1 MCMMMCHVLL
11 AGCSVAFVYVS
22 KKLVDVAVAILG
34 GRMESGALT
43 GWAVAMVAVI
53 FLRVLLNATKSY
65 LQTRTDIALRNRL
78 RYNLF
83 NVLLHVRNEGGAR
96 HHSGDVLNRMQ
107 EDVRQVA
114 SVLAVSIPDLFG
126 TLLQFA
132 AAFGFLVYL
141 DVRLAF
147 LVVVIIP
154 LGLAVGKYVAARI
167 RHLTLDIRSSD
178 SRVQAHLQESFQ
190 HLTLL
195 QTLEYVG
202 ASTDALGDLQTG
214 LYGKEMRRARFSV
227 LSRIVIALAFSG
239 GHAVAFLWGV
249 WGISAGTVTY
259 GMMTAF
265 LQLVGQIQRPLMDMS
280 AQLPAIIHA
289 TASIDRLMELE
300 ALPREEEAESVL
312 LPAPAGVRIED
323 VSFAYAAAGAGVSAG
338 AGVGVGV
345 GVGSGTVSG
354 AGVASGTISGSASG
368 SDSVSGAVP
377 GLGSG
382 TGIKYG
388 RLILDGFSYD
398 FRPGSR
404 TAIVGPTGVGK
415 STLIRL
421 MLALL
426 TPLKGHVSVY
436 SLGASAASASGSS
449 FGSGAGTDSAS
460 DSSFGS
466 GAGTDSASA
475 SGSVPGFGSVA
486 STYSASVSASGSV
499 VSYTASPATRCNLVY
514 VPQGNTLFSGTVRE
528 NLLMGNPDATDEQLR
543 SALHTAAA
551 DFVFALPNGLDTQCF
566 ESGAGLS
573 EGQAQRIA
581 IARAL
586 LRPGSILLLDEF
598 SSALDAETEST
609 LLERLTSELPD
620 HTMIFITHRDRIIDF
635 CDSVLR
641 LG

>member
-11 AGCSVAFVYVS
+11 ATCSVAFVYVS
-22 KKLVDVAVAILG
+22 KKLVDVAVAILD
-34 GRMESGALT
+34 GRMESDALT
-43 GWAVAMVAVI
+43 GWAVAMVVVI
-53 FLRVLLNATKSY
+53 VTRVLLNASKSY
-65 LQTRTDIALRNRL
+65 LQTKTDIALKNRL

-83 NVLLHVRNEGGAR
+83 NVLLRVRNEGGAR

-107 EDVRQVA
+107 EDVRQVS

-126 TLLQFA
+126 TLLQFT

-147 LVVVIIP
+147 LVVVIVP
-154 LGLAVGKYVAARI
+154 LGLGVGKYVTARI

-202 ASTDALGDLQTG
+202 ASTDALGDLQSG
-214 LYGKEMRRARFSV
+214 LFGKEMRRARFSV
-227 LSRIVIALAFSG
+227 LSRIFIALAFSG

-280 AQLPAIIHA
+280 AQLPAVIHA

-300 ALPREEEAESVL
+300 TLPREEEGDPVL
-312 LPAPAGVRIED
+312 LSAPAGVRIED
-323 VSFAYAAAGAGVSAG
+323 VSFAYPA
-338 AGVGVGV
+338 VGG
-345 GVGSGTVSG
+345 
-354 AGVASGTISGSASG
+354 SGSA
-368 SDSVSGAVP
+368 DESVVG
-377 GLGSG
+377 G
-382 TGIKYG
+382 YG
-388 RLILDGFSYD
+388 RLVLDGFSYD
-398 FRPGSR
+398 FVPGSR

-426 TPLKGHVSVY
+426 TPQKGSVSVY
-436 SLGASAASASGSS
+436 SA
-449 FGSGAGTDSAS
+449 
-460 DSSFGS
+460 
-466 GAGTDSASA
+466 
-475 SGSVPGFGSVA
+475 
-486 STYSASVSASGSV
+486 
-499 VSYTASPATRCNLVY
+499 VSYPASPSTRCNLVY

-543 SALHTAAA
+543 SVLHTAAA
-551 DFVFALPNGLDTQCF
+551 DFVLELPSGLDTQCF

>member
-1 MCMMMCHVLL
+1 MRYLRWFGRALRPHWMSVVCMMLCHVLL
-11 AGCSVAFVYVS
+11 AACSVAFVYVS

-34 GRMESGALT
+34 GTLESGALT
-43 GWAVAMVAVI
+43 GWAVAMVSVI
-53 FLRVLLNATKSY
+53 VIRVLLNATKSY
-65 LQTRTDIALRNRL
+65 LQTKTDIALKNRL

-83 NVLLHVRNEGGAR
+83 NVLLRVRNEGGAR

-107 EDVRQVA
+107 EDVRQVS

-132 AAFGFLVYL
+132 AAFGFLIYL
-141 DVRLAF
+141 DYRLAF
-147 LVVVIIP
+147 LVVVIVP
-154 LGLAVGKYVAARI
+154 LGLLVGKYVAARI

-202 ASTDALGDLQTG
+202 ASTDTLGGLQSG
-214 LYGKEMRRARFSV
+214 LFGKEMRRARFSV
-227 LSRIVIALAFSG
+227 LSRIFIALAFSG

-249 WGISAGTVTY
+249 WGISLGTVTY

-265 LQLVGQIQRPLMDMS
+265 LQLVGQIQRPLMELS
-280 AQLPAIIHA
+280 SQLPAVIHA

-300 ALPREEEAESVL
+300 ALPREDEGEPVL
-312 LPAPAGVRIED
+312 LDAPAGVRIED
-323 VSFAYAAAGAGVSAG
+323 VSFAYPAAGSET
-338 AGVGVGV
+338 
-345 GVGSGTVSG
+345 GSGSGSG
-354 AGVASGTISGSASG
+354 AG
-368 SDSVSGAVP
+368 
-377 GLGSG
+377 L
-382 TGIKYG
+382 G
-388 RLILDGFSYD
+388 RLVLDGFSYD
-398 FRPGSR
+398 FAPGSR

-426 TPLKGHVSVY
+426 SPQKGSVSVY
-436 SLGASAASASGSS
+436 SA
-449 FGSGAGTDSAS
+449 
-460 DSSFGS
+460 
-466 GAGTDSASA
+466 
-475 SGSVPGFGSVA
+475 
-486 STYSASVSASGSV
+486 
-499 VSYTASPATRCNLVY
+499 VSYPASPSTRCNLVY

-528 NLLMGNPDATDEQLR
+528 NLLMGNPEATEEQLR

-551 DFVFALPNGLDTQCF
+551 DFVLDLPAGLDTQCF

-609 LLERLTSELPD
+609 LLERLTSELPN